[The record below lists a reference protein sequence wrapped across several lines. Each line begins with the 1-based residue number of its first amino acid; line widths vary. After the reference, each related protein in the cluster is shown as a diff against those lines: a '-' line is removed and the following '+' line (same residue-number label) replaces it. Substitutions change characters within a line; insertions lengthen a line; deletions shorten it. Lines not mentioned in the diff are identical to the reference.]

1 MKRFWL
7 VLLALGLI
15 AAFSTQAMAV
25 DLKWSG
31 EYYAAGMYMDRT
43 NLIKDG
49 SPSTAFYFQRL
60 RLNTTFIVHPGL
72 FLIAR
77 ADVMERAWG
86 APRSNVPLVTAHDT
100 MSSGTR
106 AENENIAFDLLYAVY
121 ISPIGIIQA
130 GYQIDGAWG
139 TVFGDNSNTAGKVG
153 YTFRGGPVTLG
164 VQTGKN
170 NGGELSRTAINVV
183 NTSDRDSS
191 FYTAF
196 GVFAWKTGQ
205 AGLLVKH
212 IITKSTRGAVD
223 PVGLG
228 MAWDNST
235 KVTAFLPYVKAQLGP
250 VAIQAELNYLYGAV
264 KWETPGDATARL
276 FINTDEVKVNQL
288 AAWIDALADFGMFY
302 AGGTLAYVS
311 GDDFSTTDKA
321 EGGSLTGGMD
331 YNPTLI
337 MFNSDLN
344 YWAGALNGD
353 VVPTPSTP
361 RTATVSGPMSNA
373 YFVQVRG
380 GVRPI
385 EKLDIGLSIAY
396 AHADKTLSAQWEAR
410 DYGYE
415 VDLTGTYKITN
426 NLSYML
432 GGGYLFTGKYL
443 KGRSGAN
450 ELENNFLVINK
461 LTLSF

>member
-86 APRSNVPLVTAHDT
+86 ANRSVPNAALDSLSA
-100 MSSGTR
+100 GTR

-139 TVFGDNSNTAGKVG
+139 TVFGDNSTPTGKVG

-164 VQTGKN
+164 VQTGKS
-170 NGGELSRTAINVV
+170 NGGENSRTAINAT
-183 NTSDRDSS
+183 NASDRDNS

-205 AGLLVKH
+205 AGFLVKH
-212 IITKSTRGAVD
+212 FINKGARGAVD
-223 PVGLG
+223 PVFGALP
-228 MAWDNST
+228 WDNST

-250 VAIQAELNYLYGAV
+250 VAVQAELNYLYGAV
-264 KWETPGDATARL
+264 KWETPGDATARA
-276 FINTDEVKVNQL
+276 FIQTDEVKVGQL
-288 AAWIDALADFGMFY
+288 SAWIDALADFGMFY
-302 AGGTLAYVS
+302 AGGSLAYVS
-311 GDDFSTTDKA
+311 GDDFSTRDKA
-321 EGGSLTGGMD
+321 EGGSLNGGLD
-331 YNPTLI
+331 WNPCLI
-337 MFNSDLN
+337 MFNADRN
-344 YWAGALNGD
+344 YWAGGLAGANG
-353 VVPTPSTP
+353 
-361 RTATVSGPMSNA
+361 ANINAPMNNA

-385 EKLDIGLSIAY
+385 EKLDIGMSVSY
-396 AHADKTLSAQWEAR
+396 AHADKTLSAQWEGR

-432 GGGYLFTGKYL
+432 GGGYLFTGKFL
-443 KGRSGAN
+443 KGISGTP
-450 ELENNFLVINK
+450 ELENNFLIINK
-461 LTLSF
+461 LTVTF